1 MTDSSES
8 WKNDAALLFVVL
20 VWGVNFPVLKA
31 ALGVMHPHVINI
43 FRFAVSA
50 IALGGLY
57 AIQQTRSDARSFL
70 DPIRRYPLTI
80 IGLGLLGF
88 VLYQLCF
95 IIGVNNTTAGSAA
108 LIMAAAPL
116 WTALISRIAGYERL
130 GRASWMG
137 LSISLFGTVAVV
149 WAGAQDVTLGGTL
162 YGNLIMLLGAVLWG
176 AYTAFNKSIVHD
188 VSPTGATFFGI
199 LIALPFL
206 VGIGVPYLDTVEWNS
221 VTAWVW
227 VAIVFSGG
235 LSTGIAFAIWNTA
248 VKNVGASNTAVYS
261 NLVPFVALIG
271 GVLFLNE
278 AVTWIQL
285 IGGVL
290 IVGGLLVMRR
300 DRRTPHLEPAVVDD
314 SGAT

>member
-1 MTDSSES
+1 MSGSSSS
-8 WKNDAALLFVVL
+8 WKHDAALLFVVV

-50 IALGGLY
+50 AALGGLY
-57 AIQQTRSDARSFL
+57 IARRRHSDERDFF
-70 DPIRRYPLTI
+70 DPIRRHPFTI
-80 IGLGLLGF
+80 VGLGLLGF

-130 GRASWMG
+130 GRASWLG
-137 LSISLFGTVAVV
+137 LAVSLIGTMAVV
-149 WAGAQDVTLGGTL
+149 WAGAQDVTLGGSL

-199 LIALPFL
+199 MVALPFL
-206 VGIGVPYLDTVEWNS
+206 IGIGIPYLDTVEWAR

-261 NLVPFVALIG
+261 NLVPFVALLG

-278 AVTWIQL
+278 AVTLIQL

-290 IVGGLLVMRR
+290 IVGGLLLMRR
-300 DRRTPHLEPAVVDD
+300 DRRQPRFHADALDNSATP
-314 SGAT
+314 